1 MQVSVQEDEVLGKAY
16 DARLMRRI
24 LAYLRP
30 YKGKVFLAL
39 IMIFATGTVEL
50 AGPYLTKLA
59 IDTAIVPGKPEVL
72 PGILAIFISALAIAF
87 VFRYAQ
93 NIVMQ
98 IIGQNVMYDIR
109 HQIFSHL
116 QHQSLSYF
124 DRNPVGRLI
133 SRLTND
139 VDALNEFIG
148 TSVVTVVGDVVIL
161 LGVVVVMFIMDWRLA
176 LISLAVLPLIA
187 LASWGFQR
195 LMRTTYR
202 QQRVRLARVN
212 TFLQENI
219 SGMLVVQLFNRERR
233 QFNEFDKLNSHL
245 LESNIDAMKVFSI
258 FFPIVT
264 FLSTLAVA
272 LLIWYGSGGVLEG
285 TVTLGV
291 LVAFFQY
298 TERAF
303 QPIRDL
309 AEKYNIMQAA
319 MAASER
325 VFMLLDEQPAIVDP
339 PKPKKLGVLDEGR
352 KTEDE
357 RVGTED
363 ERRKTE
369 DETIMD
375 PSALTL
381 HPSPLRNGSS
391 AEGDSSFVFRPS
403 SKIKGDIE
411 FRDVHFSYNPEEP
424 VLKGINLKIP
434 AGTSVAIVGAT
445 GAGKTSI
452 ISLLSRFYD
461 VQQGQIL
468 LDGVDVRDVRQQ
480 DLRRHIGVVL
490 QDPVLFSGTIARN
503 IRLLDAD
510 ITDEEVVHAA
520 RFVNAAHFIE
530 RFEDGY
536 EHPVRERGA
545 NLSVGQRQLL
555 TFARA
560 IAFNPSVLLV
570 MDEATS
576 SVDTETEE
584 LIQDALY
591 KLMRGR
597 TSIIIAHRLSTIKH
611 VDRIIVLHKGHVV
624 EDGTH
629 EELMARNGYYYRLY
643 QLQYQEQE
651 ALAASAAS

>member
-1 MQVSVQEDEVLGKAY
+1 
-16 DARLMRRI
+16 MRRI

-30 YKGKVFLAL
+30 YKWKVSLAIL
-39 IMIFATGTVEL
+39 MIFATGTVEL
-50 AGPYLTKLA
+50 AGPFLTKMA
-59 IDTAIVPGKPEVL
+59 IDTAIIPGKPELL
-72 PGILAIFISALAIAF
+72 PGIIAVFIGALAIAF

-93 NIVMQ
+93 NILMQ
-98 IIGQNVMYDIR
+98 IIGQNVMFDLR
-109 HQIFSHL
+109 NQIFSHL
-116 QHQSLSYF
+116 QHQSLSHF

-161 LGVVVVMFIMDWRLA
+161 LGVVVVMFFLDWRLA
-176 LISLAVLPLIA
+176 LISLVVLPLIA
-187 LASWGFQR
+187 LSSWGFQR

-233 QFNEFDKLNSHL
+233 QYNEFDKLNKHL
-245 LESNIDAMKVFSI
+245 LDSNVEAVRVFAL
-258 FFPIVT
+258 FFPIVS

-285 TVTLGV
+285 TITLGV

-325 VFMLLDEQPAIVDP
+325 VFMLLDEQPAIVDVLN
-339 PKPKKLGVLDEGR
+339 PKPLGKV
-352 KTEDE
+352 
-357 RVGTED
+357 V
-363 ERRKTE
+363 
-369 DETIMD
+369 
-375 PSALTL
+375 
-381 HPSPLRNGSS
+381 
-391 AEGDSSFVFRPS
+391 
-403 SKIKGDIE
+403 GDIE

-424 VLKGINLKIP
+424 VLKGINLTIP

-480 DLRRHIGVVL
+480 DLRRNIGVVL
-490 QDPVLFSGTIARN
+490 QDSVLFSGTISRN
-503 IRLLDAD
+503 IRLLDED
-510 ITDEEVVHAA
+510 ISDDEVRRAA

-536 EHPVRERGA
+536 DHPVRERGA

-576 SVDTETEE
+576 SVDTETEG

-597 TSIIIAHRLSTIKH
+597 TSIIIAHRLSTIKY
-611 VDRIIVLHKGHVV
+611 VDRIIVLHKGQVV

-629 EELMARNGYYYRLY
+629 EDLMARNGYYYRLY

-651 ALAASAAS
+651 ALAAGAAS

>member
-1 MQVSVQEDEVLGKAY
+1 MATNMVHEDEVLGKAY

-24 LAYLRP
+24 LTYLRP
-30 YKGKVFLAL
+30 YTMKVLVAVVL
-39 IMIFATGTVEL
+39 IFATAIAEL

-59 IDTAIVPGKPEVL
+59 IDNAIVPGKLEE
-72 PGILAIFISALAIAF
+72 LAPIAVAFIGALALAF

-93 NIVMQ
+93 NYLMQ
-98 IIGQNVMYDIR
+98 IIGQGVMYDMR
-109 HQIFSHL
+109 LQIFSHL

-148 TSVVTVVGDVVIL
+148 SGVVTVVGDIAIL
-161 LGVVVVMFIMDWRLA
+161 LGVIVVMFVMDWRLA

-187 LASWGFQR
+187 IVSAYFQR
-195 LMRTTYR
+195 LMRATYR

-212 TFLQENI
+212 AFLQENL

-233 QFNEFDKLNSHL
+233 KFGEFDKLNRDYL
-245 LESNIDAMKVFSI
+245 DANVEALRVFALFYPVVS
-258 FFPIVT
+258 F
-264 FLSTLAVA
+264 LAVLATAA
-272 LLIWYGSGGVLEG
+272 LLWYGSGAVLAG
-285 TVTLGV
+285 TVSLGV

-319 MAASER
+319 MAAAER
-325 VFMLLDEQPAIVDP
+325 VLMLVDEKPTVVDP
-339 PKPKKLGVLDEGR
+339 PQPKPLGVDDR
-352 KTEDE
+352 RPTTDE
-357 RVGTED
+357 RSLISGH
-363 ERRKTE
+363 R
-369 DETIMD
+369 
-375 PSALTL
+375 
-381 HPSPLRNGSS
+381 SPITGHRSS
-391 AEGDSSFVFRPS
+391 AIR
-403 SKIKGDIE
+403 GDIE
-411 FRDVHFSYNPEEP
+411 FLHVHFAYNPDEP
-424 VLKGINLKIP
+424 VLKDVSFTIP
-434 AGTSVAIVGAT
+434 AGSSVAIVGAT

-452 ISLLSRFYD
+452 ISLLTRFYD
-461 VQQGQIL
+461 VQRGQIL
-468 LDGVDVRDVRQQ
+468 VDGLDVREVAQS

-503 IRLLDAD
+503 IRLLDTD
-510 ITDEEVVHAA
+510 ITDEEVRRAA
-520 RFVNAAHFIE
+520 RFVNAATFIE
-530 RFEDGY
+530 RLPDGY
-536 EHPVRERGA
+536 DHEVKERGA

-555 TFARA
+555 AFARA
-560 IAFNPSVLLV
+560 IAFNPAVLLV

-576 SVDTETEE
+576 SVDTETEA
-584 LIQDALY
+584 LIQDALL

-611 VDRIIVLHKGHVV
+611 VDRIIVLHKGQIV
-624 EDGTH
+624 EEGTH

-643 QLQYQEQE
+643 QLQYAEQE
-651 ALAASAAS
+651 GAEDEIERATQAIADARN

>member
-59 IDTAIVPGKPEVL
+59 IDTAIVPGKPEAL
-72 PGILAIFISALAIAF
+72 PGILAIFVSALAIAF

-339 PKPKKLGVLDEGR
+339 PNPKKLGVADDGR
-352 KTEDE
+352 RTTDDGRQLVAGRELLIKDTTTSPT
-357 RVGTED
+357 G
-363 ERRKTE
+363 
-369 DETIMD
+369 
-375 PSALTL
+375 PSSIV
-381 HPSPLRNGSS
+381 HRPSS
-391 AEGDSSFVFRPS
+391 AEGMSSVVRRPS
-403 SKIKGDIE
+403 SINGDIE

>member
-24 LAYLRP
+24 LKYLAP

-50 AGPYLTKLA
+50 AGPFLTKLA
-59 IDTAIVPGKPEVL
+59 IDTAIVPNKPELL
-72 PGILAIFISALAIAF
+72 PGLLAIFVSTLAVAF

-109 HQIFSHL
+109 HQIFSYL

-233 QFNEFDKLNSHL
+233 QFNEFDKLNKHL

-325 VFMLLDEQPAIVDP
+325 VFMLLDEQPTIVDAP
-339 PKPKKLGVLDEGR
+339 D
-352 KTEDE
+352 
-357 RVGTED
+357 
-363 ERRKTE
+363 
-369 DETIMD
+369 
-375 PSALTL
+375 AQ
-381 HPSPLRNGSS
+381 PL
-391 AEGDSSFVFRPS
+391 
-403 SKIKGDIE
+403 SKVVGDIE
-411 FRDVHFSYNPEEP
+411 FRDVHFAYNPEEP

-461 VQQGQIL
+461 VQQGKIL
-468 LDGVDVRDVRQQ
+468 LDGIDVREVRQQ

-490 QDPVLFSGTIARN
+490 QDPVLFSGTISRN
-503 IRLLDAD
+503 IRLLDED
-510 ITDEEVVHAA
+510 ISDEEVVRAA

-536 EHPVRERGA
+536 DHPVKERGA

-576 SVDTETEE
+576 SVDTETEA

-597 TSIIIAHRLSTIKH
+597 TSIIIAHRLSTIRH
-611 VDRIIVLHKGHVV
+611 VDRIIVLHKGQVV

-651 ALAASAAS
+651 ALASSVAS